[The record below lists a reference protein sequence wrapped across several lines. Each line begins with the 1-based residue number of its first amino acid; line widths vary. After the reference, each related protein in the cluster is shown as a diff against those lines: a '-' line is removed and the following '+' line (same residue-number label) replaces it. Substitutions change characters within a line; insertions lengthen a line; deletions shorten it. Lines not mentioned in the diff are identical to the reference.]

1 MEDKRFEQLLAEK
14 KEQAAIERRQI
25 EMGWRKFHVKLC
37 FYTNYNVGHNAEFWT
52 RAEDLTAVR
61 YIALQKFPTAANII
75 VKVAE

>member
-1 MEDKRFEQLLAEK
+1 MEDNRFERLLAEK
-14 KEQAAIERRQI
+14 KKQAADELIKI
-25 EMGWRKFHVKLC
+25 NLGWPKFHVKLC

-75 VKVAE
+75 VKVVE